1 MLDTSIQIKTEN
13 FDGPLALLLLLIQKE
28 EMEINNLDLKK
39 ITGQYLLYLN
49 KLQEM
54 DFNVAAEYLFL
65 AATLVHLKSKNSI
78 IDPEEQKVIDDIDI
92 KNFEIATQAQ
102 LVLRLEELQHFQ
114 SMSQKIWNLPRRGEV
129 IFTKPKVN
137 KKAIIDSVLTPLEL
151 DLLTEAMM
159 EVLFRNKR
167 KYAIVKKDKISI
179 KATLEEMK
187 KFLQLGDEKSLREI
201 IDHIGKKE
209 KIDVI
214 ITFISILELARL
226 GKVSAFQ
233 NEETSEIY
241 LRVVSALDNFDVR
254 EADGFDE
261 EGEEAPSNEKT
272 EQLSPADDNENMTSI
287 EINDTTTEENN
298 HLDDLLHKKEGP
310 SATTTNLELKI
321 DNNLIQ

>member
-1 MLDTSIQIKTEN
+1 MLDTTIQIKTDN
-13 FDGPLALLLLLIQKE
+13 FDGPLALLLLLVQKE

-39 ITGQYLLYLN
+39 ITGQYLSYIG
-49 KLQEM
+49 KLEEM
-54 DFNVAAEYLFL
+54 DFNVAAEYLYL
-65 AATLVHLKSKNSI
+65 AATLVHIKSKNSI
-78 IDPEEQKVIDDIDI
+78 VDPEEQKLLETTEL
-92 KNFEIATQAQ
+92 KNLEISTQAQ

-114 SMSQKIWNLPRRGEV
+114 ALSKKVWDLPKRGET

-167 KYAIVKKDKISI
+167 KYAVVKKDKISI

-187 KFLQLGDEKSLREI
+187 KFLRLGDEKSLREI
-201 IDHIGKKE
+201 IEHVGKTE
-209 KIDVI
+209 KIDII

-226 GKVSAFQ
+226 GKISAFQ
-233 NEETSEIY
+233 NEDTSEIY

-261 EGEEAPSNEKT
+261 EGESNSEEGKEANTTNVNSDSTSLDGTGNLPKINEK
-272 EQLSPADDNENMTSI
+272 QI
-287 EINDTTTEENN
+287 
-298 HLDDLLHKKEGP
+298 
-310 SATTTNLELKI
+310 
-321 DNNLIQ
+321 IQ